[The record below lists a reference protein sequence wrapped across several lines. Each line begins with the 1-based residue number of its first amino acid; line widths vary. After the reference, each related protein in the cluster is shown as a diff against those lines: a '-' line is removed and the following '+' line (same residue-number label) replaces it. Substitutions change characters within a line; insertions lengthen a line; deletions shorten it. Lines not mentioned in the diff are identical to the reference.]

1 MHRSILALAA
11 LSLATLSTPAAAAW
25 GDHLSVAAQWKHDLT
40 PANNKYGTPSEV
52 WYVGSDVH
60 VFAECG
66 GFVSELMKASY
77 PNIDDD
83 VMSDLMDDNPSDDN
97 SWSSPDSVHWYDAIS
112 AQTSVA
118 VNGQTVGLTRLT
130 DIDDVETG
138 DILASIYT
146 SAGGTGHTMVIYNM
160 PATYTL
166 VTTSIPGYSGV
177 SVERYSVQVLD
188 STQSVHLNQAGSTD
202 TRYLKDV
209 DGAGKAVNDTGMGL
223 GDIRI
228 YADHSTGEI
237 IGWTWSSIQSTPYQG
252 TDASASNYRPIVA
265 GRFSGTGI

>member
-1 MHRSILALAA
+1 MHRSILALSV

-25 GDHLSVAAQWKHDLT
+25 GDHLTTAAQWKHDLT

-52 WYVGSDVH
+52 WYVGSDLH

-77 PNIDDD
+77 PAIDDD
-83 VMSDLMDDNPSDDN
+83 VMSDLMDDDTTDDN
-97 SWSSPDSVHWYDAIS
+97 PWSSPDSVHWYDAIS
-112 AQTSVA
+112 DEVSVT
-118 VNGQTVGLTRLT
+118 VNGQTVGLEHLT
-130 DIDDVETG
+130 DIDDVQTG

-146 SAGGTGHTMVIYNM
+146 SAGGTGHTMVIYDM
-160 PATYTL
+160 PTSYTL
-166 VTTSIPGYSGV
+166 VTVSIPGYSGV
-177 SVERYSVQVLD
+177 QVERYAVTVLD
-188 STQSVHLNQAGSTD
+188 STQSVHLNQTGSTD
-202 TRYLKDV
+202 SRYLKDV
-209 DGAGKAVNDTGMGL
+209 DKNGNPVNDTGMGT

-237 IGWTWSSIQSTPYQG
+237 IGWTWSSIQITPYQG

-265 GRFSGTGI
+265 GRFVGI